1 MTTRRVQSQCEIAA
15 ESMITWRNRRQ
26 IEAGE
31 LACRLLN
38 LYFEQ
43 RSGAF
48 LCGDQQVRKRKPAKP
63 LICWWVRCGSALNAN
78 WLGNSFALPLPPVA
92 TEAQSTPLALAGL
105 HAQRVLRSA
114 SHLSL
119 NQASPQVLFVGESD
133 CIARP
138 RL

>member
-1 MTTRRVQSQCEIAA
+1 MSGGRATGNDNPSRSVAVRNCRRIYDHVE
-15 ESMITWRNRRQ
+15 NRRQ

-92 TEAQSTPLALAGL
+92 TEAQSTPLALA
-105 HAQRVLRSA
+105 
-114 SHLSL
+114 
-119 NQASPQVLFVGESD
+119 
-133 CIARP
+133 
-138 RL
+138 